1 MLAYS
6 RPFQIAVTF
15 EIDLTHYE
23 MIRMELSYLDWLSAV
38 GGLSSII
45 FAASQMIGKL
55 QSPQM
60 HMTSALFYPDSDN
73 EGDPSSDHK

>member
-1 MLAYS
+1 MREVKYLQNNLGLGLSDRKRNIFQSEQKGSRVLAYS

-23 MIRMELSYLDWLSAV
+23 LIRMEVSYLDWLSAV

-45 FAASQMIGKL
+45 FAAS
-55 QSPQM
+55 
-60 HMTSALFYPDSDN
+60 
-73 EGDPSSDHK
+73 